1 MKTLRLILGDQLNSN
16 HSWFKN
22 VDDEIIYVLM
32 EVKQETNYVLH
43 HAQKIIAIFAAM
55 RDFQSNLT
63 KNGHHVVYLKINDQ
77 VNQHSFKANLNA
89 LFDQHNIKKFEYQ
102 EPDEYRL
109 DQDLVKFC
117 SEISIPFQCYSSE
130 HFYTERYEVSELFK
144 NKKTWLMETFYRY
157 MRKKHHVLMSDH
169 NEPIGSKW
177 NFDSDNRKAWKGNP
191 ETFKDHRPIHNH
203 TDLWDEITKSNIKS
217 FGENQ
222 AAQFRWPLNREEALK
237 HLEFFVDHILVYFGD
252 YQDAMHK
259 DQARMFHSL
268 ISFGLNTKM
277 LNPNEVIKKIEK
289 SYNNNQISINTA
301 EGFIRQIL
309 GWREYI
315 RGYYWSNI
323 PSLQS
328 DNYFNHQL
336 AVPSWF
342 WNSKTR
348 MNCLKYTIS
357 QSLEN
362 AYAHHIQR
370 LMVVGNF
377 SLLVGIN
384 PKSLHEWYLGI
395 YIDAFEWVE
404 MPNTLG
410 MSQYADGGKL
420 ASKPYVSTANYVN
433 KMSNYCEGCHY
444 LKNEKI
450 GEKACPF
457 NSLYWNFFSINAE
470 KLGKN
475 PRLGIVYKQLRDMDS
490 DLFKDVQSQ
499 ARQYIQNI
507 ETL

>member
-63 KNGHHVVYLKINDQ
+63 RHGHHVVYLKINDQ

-89 LFDQHNIKKFEYQ
+89 LFDQYHIKKFEYQ

-109 DQDLVKFC
+109 DKDLVKFC
-117 SEISIPFQCYSSE
+117 SEISIPFKCYSSE

-157 MRKKHHVLMSDH
+157 MRKKHHVLMSDL

-203 TDLWDEITKSNIKS
+203 TDLWDEITMSNIKS

-259 DQARMFHSL
+259 DEARMFHSL
-268 ISFGLNTKM
+268 ISFSLNTKI
-277 LNPNEVIKKIEK
+277 LSPNEVIKKIEG
-289 SYNNNQISINTA
+289 SYSDNQISINTA

-315 RGYYWSNI
+315 RGYYWSNM
-323 PSLQS
+323 PLLQG

-336 AVPSWF
+336 PLPNWF
-342 WNSKTR
+342 WNGKTQ
-348 MNCLKYTIS
+348 MNCLRYTIS

-410 MSQYADGGKL
+410 MSQFADGGKL
-420 ASKPYVSTANYVN
+420 ASKPYVSSANYIN

-444 LKNEKI
+444 SKSEKI
-450 GEKACPF
+450 GDKACPF
-457 NSLYWNFFSINAE
+457 NSLYWNFFIVNNE
-470 KLGKN
+470 QLRKN
-475 PRLGIVYKQLRDMDS
+475 PRLAIVNKQIQNMDS
-490 DLFKDVQSQ
+490 DVIKSIQTQ
-499 ARQYIQNI
+499 AKKHIQNI
-507 ETL
+507 ENL

>member
-1 MKTLRLILGDQLNSN
+1 
-16 HSWFKN
+16 
-22 VDDEIIYVLM
+22 
-32 EVKQETNYVLH
+32 
-43 HAQKIIAIFAAM
+43 
-55 RDFQSNLT
+55 
-63 KNGHHVVYLKINDQ
+63 
-77 VNQHSFKANLNA
+77 
-89 LFDQHNIKKFEYQ
+89 
-102 EPDEYRL
+102 
-109 DQDLVKFC
+109 
-117 SEISIPFQCYSSE
+117 
-130 HFYTERYEVSELFK
+130 
-144 NKKTWLMETFYRY
+144 METFYRY

-177 NFDSDNRKAWKGNP
+177 NFDSDNRKAWKGDP

-222 AAQFRWPLNREEALK
+222 AAQFRWPLNRKEALK

-315 RGYYWSNI
+315 RGYYWSNM
-323 PSLQS
+323 PSLQG

-336 AVPSWF
+336 ALPSWF
-342 WNSKTR
+342 WDGKTR

-410 MSQYADGGKL
+410 MSQFADGGKL

-444 LKNEKI
+444 SKNEKI
-450 GEKACPF
+450 GERACPF

-475 PRLGIVYKQLRDMDS
+475 PRLGIVYKQLRDMDP